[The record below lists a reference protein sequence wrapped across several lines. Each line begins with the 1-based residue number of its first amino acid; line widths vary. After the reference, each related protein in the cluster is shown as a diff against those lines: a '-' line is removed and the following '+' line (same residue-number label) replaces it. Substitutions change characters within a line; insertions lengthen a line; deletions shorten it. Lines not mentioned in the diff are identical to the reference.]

1 MRPDGGEASE
11 ARPTVSY
18 FVIARRPAKTNQ
30 ADGIGESG
38 NLFDAS
44 TFTRRLCDK
53 ASTPLKPDAG
63 FSMES
68 HLHIPAIVGGFAI
81 LWVVLLDAFDT
92 VVLPRRVLRNF
103 KLTAYFYRRTWI
115 PWRRIAGHIKK
126 PSRQQ
131 NFLGYFGPLSLILLL
146 AFWATGLILGFALIQ
161 YGIGGHEQL
170 SGERLNFGKILYH
183 SGETFFTLGYGDI
196 VPTSGPARALSVFE
210 AGMGFAFLGV
220 VIGYIPVVYSAFSRR
235 EIQISMLDA
244 RAGSPPSAA
253 ELLVRLVGRTED
265 PGVSQSVLDEVL
277 RDWER
282 WAAEVLE
289 EQISYPVLAFFRSQH
304 SNQSWLAALTTI
316 LDVTSL
322 VLTGI
327 EGVHPGQAK
336 LTFAMARHA
345 AVDLAQVV
353 HAQHDPLAPDRLPP
367 SEFEVLRDK
376 LAMAGLHLRSDAYAR
391 DKLTRLRSMYE
402 PYVHATGKN
411 LFFSLPAWLLTERK
425 RDNWQAGPWDRLIQA
440 RGLAALGQESQA
452 SVGSAPREDHF

>member
-1 MRPDGGEASE
+1 MTSH
-11 ARPTVSY
+11 VH
-18 FVIARRPAKTNQ
+18 I
-30 ADGIGESG
+30 IG
-38 NLFDAS
+38 
-44 TFTRRLCDK
+44 
-53 ASTPLKPDAG
+53 
-63 FSMES
+63 
-68 HLHIPAIVGGFAI
+68 IVGGLAI
-81 LWVVLLDAFDT
+81 IWVVLLDAFET

-115 PWRRIAGHIKK
+115 PWRKIASHIKT

-146 AFWATGLILGFALIQ
+146 AFWAASLIFGFSLIQ

-170 SGERLNFGKILYH
+170 SGEPLTFGKILYH

-196 VPTSGPARALSVFE
+196 VPTSGAARALSVFE

-220 VIGYIPVVYSAFSRR
+220 VIGYIPVVYSSFSRR

-253 ELLVRLVGRTED
+253 ELLVRLAGTSEE
-265 PGVSQSVLDEVL
+265 PGLSQKVMDEVL

-282 WAAEVLE
+282 WAAELLE
-289 EQISYPVLAFFRSQH
+289 SQISYPVLTFFRSQH
-304 SNQSWLAALTTI
+304 SNQSWLAALTTM

-336 LTFAMARHA
+336 STFAMARHA

-353 HAQHDPLAPDRLPP
+353 NARHDPTAPDRLPAEEYEALRTALEAAGLRLR
-367 SEFEVLRDK
+367 SDEYGRDK
-376 LAMAGLHLRSDAYAR
+376 LA
-391 DKLTRLRSMYE
+391 RLRAMYE
-402 PYVHATGKN
+402 PYVHATGRN
-411 LFFSLPAWLLTERK
+411 LMLTPPQWRYAEK
-425 RDNWQAGPWDRLIQA
+425 HRDNWQAGPWDRLIQA
-440 RGLAALGQESQA
+440 RGLAILGQKPKV
-452 SVGSAPREDHF
+452 VGPVVGEDHF